1 MDQQQQQ
8 QYSREQGEGEPEL
21 VHIPRY
27 QGQSGGAVP
36 EGRDGRGPA
45 QETRYGATALG
56 SDVISASGFDANGGG
71 SELKRQ
77 KSQENGYDPIWNPDA
92 AAPETAASQKKNAT
106 SANVGLQIPAN
117 IDGGAVSKSDLPAPT
132 ETTSAGNSNSAEG
145 QKEEDV
151 TELGTGTDGSLWQTG
166 GDASGKPQESAASH
180 GTQNSAVSTETH
192 QRIPSP
198 TEVGFGGGY
207 GAPNDVNDLQISGSG
222 LDEAGSEETG
232 TDYDATRAAGGDGYQ
247 QPKVGADTYKQEESK
262 PDADHPAVE
271 DREEQQQQQAHK
283 KEGMMARMMEKL
295 PGHLHRHRHNNN
307 KTAIDPAAASDENG
321 SETTDSE
328 QKKQQGAGAFTKLKE
343 KLKPGN
349 DNNNNQSE

>member
-8 QYSREQGEGEPEL
+8 QQQYSGEQGEDEPEL

-45 QETRYGATALG
+45 QESRYGATALG

-77 KSQENGYDPIWNPDA
+77 KSQENGYDPVWNPNA

-117 IDGGAVSKSDLPAPT
+117 IDGTAVSKSDLPAPT
-132 ETTSAGNSNSAEG
+132 ETTAAGNSNSAEA

-151 TELGTGTDGSLWQTG
+151 TELGAGTDGSLWQTG

-222 LDEAGSEETG
+222 LDEPGGEETG
-232 TDYDATRAAGGDGYQ
+232 TDYDVTRAAGGDGYQ

-271 DREEQQQQQAHK
+271 DREEQQQQARK
-283 KEGMMARMMEKL
+283 KEGTMSKIMEKL
-295 PGHLHRHRHNNN
+295 PGHLHHHRHNN
-307 KTAIDPAAASDENG
+307 KTAIDPAAASNDNG